1 MEGAL
6 KPQAGQQRKPWSIQ
20 NTPAGWVPTRLTP
33 QPGQGRGALR
43 WGGCLYKPSAKS
55 QYAQHTQKQAQ
66 LLDGGQITAA

>member
-33 QPGQGRGALR
+33 QPGQGVEPSGGAAACTSPLPNLSTLSTPR
-43 WGGCLYKPSAKS
+43 NRPS
-55 QYAQHTQKQAQ
+55 Y
-66 LLDGGQITAA
+66 